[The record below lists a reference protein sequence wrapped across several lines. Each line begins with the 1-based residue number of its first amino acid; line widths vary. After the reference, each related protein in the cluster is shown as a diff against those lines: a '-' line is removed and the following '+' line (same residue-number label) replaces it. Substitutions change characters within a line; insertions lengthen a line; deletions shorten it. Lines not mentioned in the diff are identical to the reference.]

1 MSQIR
6 SLAKSL
12 RRVPLANVPLRAATA
27 FGHFAPKAPQ
37 ILRWLAKSREDT
49 NFTYE
54 LEPGNRL
61 ELANTLA
68 IVCGTSVEQ
77 ILGYI
82 DEARGDET
90 LKNHVINAV
99 DGSDFRSRSDRRVDF
114 GRRLGWYAIA
124 RATKPKVIIETGVD
138 KGLGCVLMCAALK
151 RNAQEGAP
159 GRYYGTDIN
168 PEAGWMLTGEY
179 AEHGEILYGDSIES
193 LKAFEGP
200 IDLFI
205 NDSDHSSEYEGREYE
220 TVAEQVAN
228 GIVLGDNAHV
238 TDELL
243 NWSKQQGR
251 SYLFFKERPLD
262 HWYPGAG
269 VGISFLPRA
278 H

>member
-27 FGHFAPKAPQ
+27 FSHFAPKAPQ

-77 ILGYI
+77 ILDYI
-82 DEARGDET
+82 DEARGDEA
-90 LKNHVINAV
+90 LKNHVLNAV

-205 NDSDHSSEYEGREYE
+205 NDSDHSSEYEGREYQ
-220 TVAEQVAN
+220 TVAEQVAK

-243 NWSKQQGR
+243 NWSQEQGR
-251 SYLFFKERPLD
+251 SYLFFKERPMD